1 MKKIVSVCLAGIL
14 LLCYSI
20 YVFDARNPREHER
33 ATGGGTAGFTY
44 LKKTPIY
51 YGSESNVTVDSILMR
66 TIGSGYPAIR
76 LP

>member
-20 YVFDARNPREHER
+20 YVFDARNPESMSGQR
-33 ATGGGTAGFTY
+33 GGGTAGFTY

-51 YGSESNVTVDSILMR
+51 
-66 TIGSGYPAIR
+66 
-76 LP
+76 